1 MRMIVIKN
9 DEKVVLNN
17 NNFEQVYKEH
27 KTALAKFCRL
37 LNLQNGIH
45 YNADDVDDLIN
56 GFFCKV
62 LSDNILKKF
71 DEKRAKNAKNP
82 FLYFLQL
89 RFRSFY
95 SSELRKR
102 KNQAKL
108 LENFSEA
115 NKVQSFRKSQ
125 TGVAVS
131 AQHYGSNSSL
141 YGDTYRE
148 DYDFCCDFKKIKYKF
163 VRSLLG
169 IERRIYRV
177 FKDQIF
183 DADAKIIAKK
193 LKVSLKTAYRLKENI
208 KFKAKRIMIEYAGD
222 ESFIQ

>member
-1 MRMIVIKN
+1 M
-9 DEKVVLNN
+9 
-17 NNFEQVYKEH
+17 Q
-27 KTALAKFCRL
+27 
-37 LNLQNGIH
+37 
-45 YNADDVDDLIN
+45 
-56 GFFCKV
+56 
-62 LSDNILKKF
+62 
-71 DEKRAKNAKNP
+71 NP

-95 SSELRKR
+95 SQNFEKEKSSKT
-102 KNQAKL
+102 
-108 LENFSEA
+108 LENFSDA

-125 TGVAVS
+125 TGVTVP
-131 AQHYGSNSSL
+131 AQYYGSNSSL

-148 DYDFCCDFKKIKYKF
+148 DYEFCCDFKKIKYKF

-193 LKVSLKTAYRLKENI
+193 LKVSLRTAYRLKENI
-208 KFKAKRIMIEYAGD
+208 KFKAKRIMIEYASDG
-222 ESFIQ
+222 SFIQ